1 VKSPFVARV
10 FSPCVSNEN
19 VDIKF
24 QMATSQIQGDLN
36 FAFDQRKSEVNL
48 HNAISSPEKVA
59 LIAL

>member
-1 VKSPFVARV
+1 MEKIRGR
-10 FSPCVSNEN
+10 
-19 VDIKF
+19 